1 MDSSTLGLGFL
12 SKLLTSS
19 LLLFSSWSPGE
30 HHTACLALKSSLN
43 VENTTI
49 IDVSYVRAGSKVA
62 TLGTC
67 AKRADVSVPLCRVQF
82 FTNTTTTSVVHGE
95 AWLPDEWYGR
105 FLGLGNGGLGGCI
118 DYGGLDYGSSL
129 HFATVGSNNGHDG
142 MGGAAFLG
150 HPEVINDFAFRA
162 IHVEAVVG
170 KQIVEAYYGRPHSKS
185 YYMGCSTGGRQ
196 GTQAALKFPADFDG
210 IVAGAPA
217 TDFNRLVHWT
227 NMLTQYIGAPASHS
241 SPALIPQELWNA
253 VEAEVI
259 RQCDGI
265 DGVLDGIITEPDAC
279 DFRPEA
285 LLCHPEA
292 ALDTCLTRAQVEA
305 LRKIYSPLYGPGN
318 QLLYPRFDPGAIYIP
333 GDVFS
338 GDIPER
344 SKDWLQYAVLN
355 DTGFDFRE
363 YGLEHAVLMDEI
375 NPGGVAAFDGD
386 LSAFRDRGGK
396 FITYHGRKDPAS
408 NSKRMYDLVSRT
420 LRMPSLDTFYR
431 LFLVPGM
438 VHCTFTPGASRFG
451 QYQRGSNA
459 VNASSH
465 NILLALVDWVE
476 GGEAAAPDTIVGTA
490 EDGATRVH
498 CRYPQRS
505 VWDAAEGRFGF
516 TFEDLCG
523 RFAHPKPPH
532 FGTVR
537 QTSSPFKT
545 RQAET
550 LGGLEPSVDDSRAP
564 DSSRSKTSVPQ
575 IHNS

>member
-1 MDSSTLGLGFL
+1 MDSILGLGFL
-12 SKLLTSS
+12 SNLLTSS
-19 LLLFSSWSPGE
+19 LLFSSWIPGE
-30 HHTACLALKSSLN
+30 HHTACLALKSGLN

-49 IDVSYVRAGSKVA
+49 IDVSYVPAGSKVA

-67 AKRADVSVPLCRVQF
+67 AERADVSVSLCRVQF

-118 DYGGLDYGSSL
+118 DYGGLDYGSFL
-129 HFATVGSNNGHDG
+129 NFATIGSNNGHDG
-142 MGGAAFLG
+142 WGGAAFLG
-150 HPEVINDFAFRA
+150 HPEVLNDFAFRS

-196 GTQAALKFPADFDG
+196 GMQAALKFPADFDG
-210 IVAGAPA
+210 ILAGAPA
-217 TDFNRLVHWT
+217 TDFNHLVHWT
-227 NMLTQYIGAPASHS
+227 NMLAQHVGAPASES
-241 SPALIPQELWNA
+241 SPAFIPSGLWKT
-253 VEAEVI
+253 VEAEVM

-265 DGVLDGIITEPDAC
+265 DGVLDGVITEPDAC

-333 GDVFS
+333 GDLFS
-338 GDIPER
+338 GDIPQR
-344 SKDWLQYAVLN
+344 SKDWLHYAVLN
-355 DTGFDFRE
+355 DTEFDFRE
-363 YGLEHAVLMDEI
+363 YGHEHAVLMDEI

-396 FITYHGRKDPAS
+396 FLTYHGRIDQLIPS
-408 NSKRMYDLVSRT
+408 GNSKRVYDLISRS
-420 LRMPSLDTFYR
+420 LDMPSLDVFYR
-431 LFLVPGM
+431 LFLIPGM
-438 VHCTFTPGASRFG
+438 GHCLYGPGAAHFG
-451 QYQRGSNA
+451 QYERGTNA

-476 GGEAAAPDTIVGTA
+476 GGAAAAPDTIIGTA

-505 VWDAAEGRFGF
+505 VWDAVEGRFGC
-516 TFEDLCG
+516 E
-523 RFAHPKPPH
+523 A
-532 FGTVR
+532 
-537 QTSSPFKT
+537 
-545 RQAET
+545 
-550 LGGLEPSVDDSRAP
+550 
-564 DSSRSKTSVPQ
+564 
-575 IHNS
+575 

>member
-19 LLLFSSWSPGE
+19 LLLFSSWIPGE
-30 HHTACLALKSSLN
+30 HRTACLALRSSLN
-43 VENTTI
+43 LENTTI
-49 IDVSYVRAGSKVA
+49 VDVSYVPAGSKVT

-67 AKRADVSVPLCRVQF
+67 AKTAHY
-82 FTNTTTTSVVHGE
+82 NGE

-142 MGGAAFLG
+142 MGGEAFLG
-150 HPEVINDFAFRA
+150 HPEVLNDFAFRA

-196 GTQAALKFPADFDG
+196 GTQAALKFPADFD
-210 IVAGAPA
+210 
-217 TDFNRLVHWT
+217 
-227 NMLTQYIGAPASHS
+227 
-241 SPALIPQELWNA
+241 ELWKI
-253 VEAEVI
+253 VEAEVMQ
-259 RQCDGI
+259 QCDGI

-285 LLCHPEA
+285 LICHPDA
-292 ALDTCLTRAQVEA
+292 ALDTCLTHPQVEA

-344 SKDWLQYAVLN
+344 SKDWLHYAVFN

-363 YGLEHAVLMDEI
+363 YGHEHAVLMDEI

-386 LSAFRDRGGK
+386 LSGFRDRGGK
-396 FITYHGRKDPAS
+396 FITYHGRKDPFIAS
-408 NSKRMYDLVSRT
+408 GNSKRMYDLISRT
-420 LRMPSLDTFYR
+420 LRMPSLDPFYR

-438 VHCTFTPGASRFG
+438 VHCAFTPGASRFG
-451 QYQRGSNA
+451 QYERGSNA

-505 VWDAAEGRFGF
+505 VWDAAEGRFGCVELKTLMGNCARPESSVDSIRELQIPVAARLQYLKSQQLIKEIKTHARLHVLEF
-516 TFEDLCG
+516 NCGSARVQDL
-523 RFAHPKPPH
+523 
-532 FGTVR
+532 
-537 QTSSPFKT
+537 TSST
-545 RQAET
+545 RISTDVGAKR
-550 LGGLEPSVDDSRAP
+550 SV
-564 DSSRSKTSVPQ
+564 V
-575 IHNS
+575 

>member
-1 MDSSTLGLGFL
+1 MSDERSKIPRRVPVDEPPPPGDHHRRSSDTESRGSATIEHSVSSLDMDSSTLGLGFL

-19 LLLFSSWSPGE
+19 LVLFSSWSPGE

-150 HPEVINDFAFRA
+150 HPEVLNDFAFRA

-241 SPALIPQELWNA
+241 SP
-253 VEAEVI
+253 
-259 RQCDGI
+259 RCDGI

-285 LLCHPEA
+285 LICHPDA
-292 ALDTCLTRAQVEA
+292 ALDTCLTHPQVEA

-333 GDVFS
+333 GDLFS

-344 SKDWLQYAVLN
+344 SKDWLHYAVLN
-355 DTGFDFRE
+355 DTEFDFRE
-363 YGLEHAVLMDEI
+363 YGHEHAVLMDEI
-375 NPGGVAAFDGD
+375 NPGGGGGI
-386 LSAFRDRGGK
+386 RGRP
-396 FITYHGRKDPAS
+396 FIAS
-408 NSKRMYDLVSRT
+408 GNSKRMYDLISRT
-420 LRMPSLDTFYR
+420 LRMPSLDPFYR

-438 VHCTFTPGASRFG
+438 VHCAFTPGASRFG

-505 VWDAAEGRFGF
+505 VWDAAEGRFG
-516 TFEDLCG
+516 C
-523 RFAHPKPPH
+523 
-532 FGTVR
+532 V
-537 QTSSPFKT
+537 
-545 RQAET
+545 
-550 LGGLEPSVDDSRAP
+550 V
-564 DSSRSKTSVPQ
+564 
-575 IHNS
+575 

>member
-1 MDSSTLGLGFL
+1 MDSSGLGFGFL

-19 LLLFSSWSPGE
+19 LLLFSSWIPGE
-30 HHTACLALKSSLN
+30 HHAACLGLRSSLN
-43 VENTTI
+43 LENTTI
-49 IDVSYVRAGSKVA
+49 IDISYVPAGSEVA

-67 AKRADVSVPLCRVQF
+67 AKTAHVSVPLCRVQF

-118 DYGGLDYGSSL
+118 DYYGLDYGSSL

-150 HPEVINDFAFRA
+150 HPEVLNDFAFRA

-170 KQIVEAYYGRPHSKS
+170 KQIVEAYYGQPHSKS
-185 YYMGCSTGGRQ
+185 YYLGCSTGGRQ

-210 IVAGAPA
+210 ILAGAPA
-217 TDFNRLVHWT
+217 TDFNHLMHWT
-227 NMLTQYIGAPASHS
+227 NMLAQYIGAPTSES
-241 SPALIPQELWNA
+241 SPAFIPPRLWKT
-253 VEAEVI
+253 VEAEVM

-265 DGVLDGIITEPDAC
+265 DGVLNGIITEPDAC
-279 DFRPEA
+279 DFRLEV
-285 LLCHPEA
+285 LLCRPDA
-292 ALDTCLTRAQVEA
+292 TLDDACLTLPQVEA
-305 LRKIYSPLYGPGN
+305 LRKIYSPLYGTDN
-318 QLLYPRFDPGAIYIP
+318 QLLYPRFDPGAIAVP
-333 GDVFS
+333 GDLFS

-355 DTGFDFRE
+355 DTDFDFRE

-375 NPGGVAAFDGD
+375 NPGGVATFEGD

-396 FITYHGRKDPAS
+396 FLTYHGRIDQLIPS
-408 NSKRMYDLVSRT
+408 GNSKRVYDLISRT
-420 LRMPSLDTFYR
+420 LDMPSLDVFYR
-431 LFLVPGM
+431 LFLIPGM
-438 VHCTFTPGASRFG
+438 EHCAFGPGASRFG
-451 QYQRGSNA
+451 QYLGSNA

-476 GGEAAAPDTIVGTA
+476 GGEAAAPDTIIGTA

-505 VWDAAEGRFGF
+505 VWDADAGRFG
-516 TFEDLCG
+516 C
-523 RFAHPKPPH
+523 
-532 FGTVR
+532 V
-537 QTSSPFKT
+537 
-545 RQAET
+545 
-550 LGGLEPSVDDSRAP
+550 V
-564 DSSRSKTSVPQ
+564 
-575 IHNS
+575 